1 MELSPKTLG
10 ITGGV
15 VLLLFIVLAGVMTI
29 KKNSYES
36 RITELQNAVAQRDVT
51 IETQK
56 GVFQKLTLQSKDLSS
71 LLDSKDEQIQLL
83 QKELKKGKEE
93 LLTAN
98 SLVVRWKKAYEAQV
112 AGHQTEVPPVV
123 PGGIVRKKVEFE
135 KDFGYIGVSGF
146 TLTDPPEATLK
157 VQQNRPL
164 KLSVAVSQD
173 KDGTWKSRATS
184 SEENM
189 AIDITLAAVNPWLL
203 EPRWYE
209 NIGLSVDLGGGTGF
223 LAGVGASYK
232 IGKFEV
238 GPKGWFT
245 IGGGG
250 VGGFVGAQLLWHP
263 FAR

>member
-1 MELSPKTLG
+1 MDISLKTIG
-10 ITGGV
+10 IAAGV
-15 VLLLFIVLAGVMTI
+15 VLLSFIAIAGFMTI
-29 KKNSYES
+29 KKNAYDA
-36 RITELQNAVAQRDVT
+36 RITELQNAVAQRDTT

-56 GVFQKLTLQSKDLSS
+56 GVFQRLTIQSKNLED
-71 LLDSKDEQIQLL
+71 LLDQKDEQINLL
-83 QKELKKGKEE
+83 EKELKKGKEE

-98 SLVVRWKKAYEAQV
+98 SLVIKWKKAYEAEV
-112 AGHQTEVPPVV
+112 AGHQTDV
-123 PGGIVRKKVEFE
+123 PGENGIIRKKVAFE

-146 TLTDPPEATLK
+146 TLTDPPEATIK

-164 KLSVAVSQD
+164 KLSVVVSQD
-173 KDGTWKSRATS
+173 KEGTWKSRATS

-189 AIDITLAAVNPWLL
+189 QIDITLAAVNPWLL
-203 EPRWYE
+203 EPKWYE
-209 NIGLSVDLGGGTGF
+209 NIGLTVELGGGTGF
-223 LAGVGASYK
+223 LGGVGATYK

-245 IGGGG
+245 VGGEP